1 VIKIKNIKIK
11 LLFLYSFII
20 LLVLATLA
28 ISLVYV
34 FGNDAYD
41 SVEELEHI
49 LFIAIPIIVLLFILS
64 AWFII
69 NNIFKRVKQVI
80 DEVKNIQIDELDKR
94 IPTSENNDEI
104 NDLIITFN
112 SMLSRLEDSTNK
124 IKRFSKDV
132 SHELKTPLTIIR
144 GEIELGLRKTRSIE
158 EYQEIL
164 KSSLKET
171 TSLQDLINSLLF
183 LSNTNQNN
191 NEDLFEYIDLDEII
205 LDCISFY
212 KNILK
217 EKNIEIKL
225 DEFENITYFG
235 HPLLMG
241 ILIKNII
248 QNAIKYSNN
257 NSKIIISL
265 NKKELI
271 IKDYGIGIKQKDIKN
286 IFNRFYRVEESRTTS
301 GYGLG
306 LSIVKNIANIH
317 KIKII
322 VKSEYNISTEFKL
335 NLI

>member
-1 VIKIKNIKIK
+1 MIKIKNIKIK